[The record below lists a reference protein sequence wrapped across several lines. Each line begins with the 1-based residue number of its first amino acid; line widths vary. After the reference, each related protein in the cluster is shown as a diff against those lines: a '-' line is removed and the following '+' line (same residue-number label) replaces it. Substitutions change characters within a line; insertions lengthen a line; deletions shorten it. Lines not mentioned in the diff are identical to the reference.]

1 MSFFDDLPEP
11 PEEARQPQ
19 PLRPGWAGPPSDELP
34 GVVPGGG
41 FVYQSQRMVV
51 ALKLVEV
58 YSTGCLL
65 DLVWSVRRMDESEQ
79 EWREIV
85 EECYNNPRSSLDS
98 RTGLELGVAFADGR
112 KAVAAIHGPAAF
124 EDTDDVT
131 GPVLTALGGGGGS
144 NNGDYVQFTGR
155 YWLWPLPLEGD
166 TTLVA
171 RWEAL
176 GLPESSLELS
186 GVQLGEALG
195 RVRNYWSG

>member
-1 MSFFDDLPEP
+1 
-11 PEEARQPQ
+11 
-19 PLRPGWAGPPSDELP
+19 
-34 GVVPGGG
+34 
-41 FVYQSQRMVV
+41 MVV

-65 DLVWSVRRMDESEQ
+65 DLVWSIRRMDESDQ

-85 EECYNNPRSSLDS
+85 EESYNHPRSSLDP
-98 RTGLELGVAFADGR
+98 RTGLQLGVSFADGR
-112 KAVAAIHGPAAF
+112 KAVAALHGPAAF

-131 GPVLTALGGGGGS
+131 GPVLTTLGGGGGS
-144 NNGDYVQFTGR
+144 NNGDYVQFAGR

-186 GVQLGEALG
+186 GVQLGDALG
-195 RVRNYWSG
+195 RGRNYWSG